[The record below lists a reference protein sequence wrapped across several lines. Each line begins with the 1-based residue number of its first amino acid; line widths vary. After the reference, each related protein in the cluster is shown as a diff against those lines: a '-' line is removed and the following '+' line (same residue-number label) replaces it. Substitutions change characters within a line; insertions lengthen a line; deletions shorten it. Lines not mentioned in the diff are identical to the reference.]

1 MAKLHEEV
9 VVLKLS
15 KLVKE
20 RNTEEIYIAE
30 NEFCSAI
37 EQVAQELLG
46 EGVIVEVG
54 KAE

>member
-20 RNTEEIYIAE
+20 RDAGEVYLAD

-37 EQVAQELLG
+37 EQVAQELAG
-46 EGVIVEVG
+46 EGVVVEIER
-54 KAE
+54 A

>member
-20 RNTEEIYIAE
+20 RDTEEVYLAD

-37 EQVAQELLG
+37 EQVAQELSG
-46 EGVIVEVG
+46 EGVIVEVER
-54 KAE
+54 AA

>member
-20 RNTEEIYIAE
+20 KDSEEVYLAD

-37 EQVAQELLG
+37 EQVAQELAG
-46 EGVIVEVG
+46 EGIVVEVER
-54 KAE
+54 A